1 MTCIIGI
8 IDKENNK
15 VYIGGDSAG
24 VSGLSVSVRKD
35 PKVFKR
41 GEFIFGF
48 TSSFRMGQL
57 LMCGDLDLKKQKENE
72 DTYVYMVST
81 FIDSVRYLFKKGGF
95 LNIDNNEESGGTF
108 LVGYKN
114 RLFSIES
121 DFQVGEV
128 YDEYCAV
135 GCGENYALG
144 SLYTTKNL
152 ELTPEIRINKAL
164 EAAEYHNA
172 GVRKPFNMVSL

>member
-1 MTCIIGI
+1 MTCIVGL

-24 VSGLSVSVRKD
+24 VAGLSISIRKD

-41 GEFIFGF
+41 GNFIFGF

-57 LMCGDLDLKKQKENE
+57 LMCGEMDLKKQKNNE
-72 DTYVYMVST
+72 DTYVYMVTT
-81 FIDSVRYLFKKGGF
+81 FIESIRHLFKEGGYSV
-95 LNIDNNEESGGTF
+95 IDNNEESGGTF

-114 RLFSIES
+114 RLFCVES

-128 YDEYCAV
+128 FDEYYSV

-144 SLYTTKNL
+144 SLYTTKGTL
-152 ELTPEIRINKAL
+152 LTPQERINKAL
-164 EAAEYHNA
+164 SAAEYHNG
-172 GVRKPFNMVSL
+172 GVRAPFNIVSL